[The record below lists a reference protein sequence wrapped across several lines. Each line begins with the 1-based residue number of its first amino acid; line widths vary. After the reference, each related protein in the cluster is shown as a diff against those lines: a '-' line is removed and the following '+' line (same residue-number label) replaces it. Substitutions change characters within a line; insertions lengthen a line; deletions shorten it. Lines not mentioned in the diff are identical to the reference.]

1 MTALESEEVSG
12 LSGTDGSELE
22 LLPSDGRD
30 DEESVSDD
38 GSGTVIVLSED
49 ADDEFCDELDDGFF
63 TVDEFEDGLL
73 TEEPVYQSFFSTPL
87 AAI

>member
-38 GSGTVIVLSED
+38 GSGTVIVLSEE

-87 AAI
+87 ASI

>member
-38 GSGTVIVLSED
+38 GSGTVIVLSEE
-49 ADDEFCDELDDGFF
+49 ADDEFSDGFNIIL
-63 TVDEFEDGLL
+63 GLYIVINKCVNKL
-73 TEEPVYQSFFSTPL
+73 
-87 AAI
+87 